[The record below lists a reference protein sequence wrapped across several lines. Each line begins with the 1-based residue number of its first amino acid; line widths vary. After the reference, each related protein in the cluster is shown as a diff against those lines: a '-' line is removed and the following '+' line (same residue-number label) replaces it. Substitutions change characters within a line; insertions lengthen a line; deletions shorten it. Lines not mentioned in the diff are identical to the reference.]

1 MKKQFFFFSL
11 LFLLTLSSFAQVYK
25 NPIAAKLS
33 HPELKI
39 TQIKI
44 TDAETIISLK
54 ITNKRDDG
62 GWFCANE
69 DIYIKNSNGIEK
81 FQLMRSE
88 NIPTCPDQHEFAIAG
103 GTLEFKLYFPKIPAD
118 IMFIDLVEDCNNACF
133 YFTGIILNNEHNNN
147 IVSFEKGFDLYQ
159 NKEFIEAIPYF
170 EKIIRAKIPIQ
181 SQIYGLSYY
190 YLINIYHES
199 GNTEKVNMLYDKLK
213 TSDLDDKETFIKEL
227 KRLEIIK

>member
-1 MKKQFFFFSL
+1 MRKIYI
-11 LFLLTLSSFAQVYK
+11 LFLLILCLSITIKAQVYD
-25 NPIAAKLS
+25 NPIAGKQS
-33 HPELKI
+33 HPELEI

-44 TDAETIISLK
+44 TDTETIISLK
-54 ITNKRDDG
+54 ITNKRDNG
-62 GWFCANE
+62 GWFCADK

-88 NIPTCPDQHEFAIAG
+88 NIPTCPNQHEFAIAG
-103 GTLEFKLYFPKIPAD
+103 ETLEFKLYFPKIPTD

-170 EKIIRAKIPIQ
+170 EKIIQTKIPIQ

-199 GNTEKVNMLYDKLK
+199 GNIEKVNMLYDKLK